1 MTAFQWPNT
10 LRSDSFLRVTELLS
24 EGPIEGFM
32 TPDAPAKSIYFDQ
45 TPLQNENGT
54 MNFLGVN
61 HAFRSGENVQ
71 DPLPGPS
78 TAETTIAVET
88 RVRYNIGPVVRTI
101 VDDNVTSVRCMARI
115 PALMQQDAQGNV
127 LPFGIVFFYD
137 VKPAGGDWTL
147 AGTVNLPGQKC
158 TSPFTIATTF
168 ALPGTGPWDIRMR
181 RGTIDW
187 SEVSTW
193 YSDESWWE
201 SYTEIVEAKLSY
213 PNSALVWVEVNAA
226 QFGESSLPSRFYHLR
241 GLKVQVPANYDPFTR
256 TYSGLWD
263 GTFKLSWTNN
273 PAWLFREMIVNDRFG
288 LGQFID
294 AAKVDKWSLY
304 QIAQY
309 CDQLVPNG
317 YGGSEPRYVVNTQ
330 IVTRQ
335 EAFKLLQQI
344 TTAWRGMGYWS
355 LGQVYAIA
363 DMPADPVKLVAPAD
377 VIEGHFKYSGTSLK
391 TRHSVALVTWNDPE
405 DFYRTAI
412 EVVIN
417 KDQFEKFGWREI
429 NITAFGCTSRGAAH
443 RFGKWALDTEQFAT
457 ETVQYTASWD
467 HADVKPG
474 DIVSIA
480 DPRKANARIGGRVVS
495 TTSSTVTIDGDFAP
509 GAGENY
515 QFNVELPDGAIE
527 THPINSFTG
536 RVLHLASNF
545 STAPQVGAMWA
556 ITGTDVNPRQY
567 RVLSNTENEANHFQI
582 TALEHD
588 PTKYARVED
597 GISLTPIA
605 YSRPNS
611 TIKPVSNVTAVESL
625 YIVDGAAHSR
635 ISLSWTP
642 GDDFQSVKFSV
653 SAIGPDGFQDYGT
666 VKQTN
671 VDINDTRSGTYTFT
685 VTAYNSKNMASTP
698 TVFTYEAKGW
708 AGVEGP
714 YVSHLEI
721 TKGGPNNTFSG
732 KDCRIDWQNNFPG
745 STTQVAE
752 STSAGAGQKNP
763 QYRDNVVRVYDPDT
777 DTLLRTDVV
786 TDTFYTYTYENNT
799 KDNSIFNRG
808 PQRKFKIAVTVRD
821 NLGRES
827 KPATISPE
835 NPVPQVIIPTLIGGT
850 GQIFLQYIL
859 PDDPDFVGAIVWASQ
874 SESFDPLTT
883 TPIYDGINNAISFDA
898 EQFKTYYVRIA
909 GYDQFNKFNLNISP
923 AIAVVVNGTI
933 IDTTPPEIPT
943 GLVLTPT
950 VETSETGD
958 IISILTAN
966 WDVSPSD
973 NFSYFDIQ
981 IKQAGGDW
989 ISFQTSTPT
998 YEWRGVVP
1006 NTIYTVQVRAI
1017 SANGYPSDFTLSAD
1031 ATTAKKTTP
1040 PAKILHLG
1048 GSSSLQAIY
1057 LTWSLPLDPDVA
1069 YTEVWNN
1076 TVNDLAT
1083 ALEVGTSSGTGFTHS
1098 GLTSGETYHYWVRA
1112 VNTSGLWGD
1121 WSDPA
1126 TITVGKVQSVDI
1138 APLAIQTPH
1147 IDDVAIT
1154 AAKLAD
1160 AAVTTTKLV
1169 DSVVTTPKIAP
1180 LAVTTTTI
1188 DAGAITTPKL
1198 GDAAVTTVKLV
1209 DNAVT
1214 TVKIGDLSIT
1224 APKIGD
1230 AAVTTAK
1237 IIDDAITTVKIAD
1250 AAVTASELAAAA
1262 VITPKLADGAI
1273 TTVKISDQAVTAT
1286 QLAPNSVTTSKLV
1299 DTSITTAKIAALA
1312 ITTPLIAPLAITTP
1326 LINNGAITATQ
1337 IADATITGA
1346 KIGADQITNVQIAPL
1361 TITPVEIAA
1370 GAITTTKM
1378 ASFSFANNLIPN
1390 SDFEEASSGI
1400 GAGHLPDG
1408 WAININNGGGDVFV
1422 EDASSHPTLSGARFL
1437 TLNRGTNSV
1446 SVIGVAYIPVQ
1457 AGGTYELAA
1466 WMFGDTATSS
1476 SFFISVNEYDNVKA
1490 LITRQDNE
1498 KPLTTSWARYNHIF
1512 TLSSTT
1518 KYVRVEFINWTTGT
1532 TQYAHIDNVS
1542 FKQQISGDLIATG
1555 AITASQLADGTITAD
1570 KFAAGALG
1578 GATIDAGSVT
1588 TSKIADGAITTD
1600 KLAANSITAAQIVAG
1615 TITADKFAAGAIGAA
1630 SIDAGSITTAM
1641 LGANIVTANK
1651 IAANTITA
1659 NEIAANTI
1667 TASQIAAS
1675 TITAN
1680 QIASGTITA
1689 TQIAANTITAGQ
1701 IAANTI
1707 TASQIAALTITAA
1720 QIAANTIT
1728 AGKLVAATITSN
1740 EIAANTIVAGNI
1752 AAGAITTA
1760 KLAANAVTA
1769 NEIAANTI
1777 TAGKIAA
1784 GTITATEIAAG
1795 TITANKIATG
1805 TITANEIAAGTI
1817 TASQIAAGTITADRF
1832 AAGAISTASLE
1843 AGSVTTDKLAANAV
1857 TADKIA
1863 ANTITAAQIA
1873 TGTLT
1878 ADLIQAGTITADKFA
1893 AGAVSTASLTAGSV
1907 TTDKLA
1913 ANAVTADKIAAN
1925 TITASQIAAN
1935 TITASQIA
1943 ASTITA
1949 SVIASGTI
1957 LAGNIAAN
1965 TITTNQIAA
1974 GTITAFNIAA
1984 NTITAGQ
1991 IAANTI
1997 TATQIAANTITANQI
2012 QAGSITSNEIQTG
2025 AITASKLTIASFASN
2040 LVTNG
2045 DFEEFTGALATPGV
2059 LPAGW
2064 TLSGAANGGSAW
2076 AEGTSFHST
2085 VSGNR
2090 IVTLDRGTSGGQAV
2104 MISNGFT
2111 LIESSTPYE
2120 YTLYACADGGSSNGL
2135 YVRLHQYDSSQAYI
2149 GGTDVVSNGAVA
2161 SADNWTKYGGVVTT
2175 ASNAKY
2181 ARFEIY
2187 NFQSSAQYF
2196 HIDSVSFRKQIGTTM
2211 ITANAITSSLIAAN
2225 AVQAANIAANAI
2237 TSEKILAQAI
2247 TADKIAANSIT
2258 ASQIAANTITANQI
2272 AAGTITATQIQA
2284 GSITGDRIQAGSI
2297 NADRLQVSSQL
2308 PSSIFV
2314 GNTGVTIG
2322 QVQSAADSAAATAS
2336 TAQNTANSASTAAS
2350 SAQSTAN
2357 TAASTASAAQST
2369 ANSANSTATTANST
2383 ANTALSN
2390 SNDPAPRINAASTL
2404 IDPGKIQISGSTT
2417 LSSWRNGGD
2426 NTKIEGGSIAANTI
2440 TANKLT
2446 IGSRMIDFLSFQWTY
2461 SGNTLSWNG
2470 GYIAWIDDNGNN
2482 QFSGITGGSTTF
2494 TGSILYLAWHKGD
2507 GNISVDTNP
2516 FVGADYVKVGTY
2528 WGGSNINIYYGRT
2541 QIDGDKITTGTISA
2555 QQIRTDQAVI
2565 TVSAQINNATITN
2578 AHLAGNISFD
2588 KMIGGTLTTTQAVK
2602 IGGDRFQ
2609 LNATQQNAVIHDGTR
2624 NRVVLGGDGS
2634 GNYGIWIWDNS
2645 GNLVFGSGG
2654 AQNVP
2659 INNITG
2665 WPLNSSNISTY
2676 IANAAIQDAQI
2687 NSLSASKISASS
2699 LSAINANL
2707 GTVTAGVAKS
2717 SDDRFHIDLSGGYLV
2732 ISD

>member
-10 LRSDSFLRVTELLS
+10 LRSDSFLRLTELLS
-24 EGPIEGFM
+24 EGPIGGFA
-32 TPDAPAKSIYFDQ
+32 TPDAPLKSIYFDQ
-45 TPLQNENGT
+45 TPVQNENGT
-54 MNFLGVN
+54 MNFLGITYD
-61 HAFRSGENVQ
+61 FRSGEMVQ
-71 DPLPGPS
+71 PSLPGPT
-78 TAETTIAVET
+78 TAETTVAVET

-101 VDDNVTSVRCMARI
+101 VDTNVTSVRCVGRI
-115 PALMQQDAQGNV
+115 PSLMQQDSQGNV
-127 LPFGIVFFYD
+127 LPFGIVWFYD

-147 AGTVNLPGQKC
+147 AATVNLPGQKC
-158 TSPFTIATTF
+158 TSPFSIASTF
-168 ALPGTGPWDIRMR
+168 DLPGTGPWDIRMR

-213 PNSALVWVEVNAA
+213 PGSALAWIQVNAA
-226 QFGESSLPSRFYHLR
+226 QFGETSLPARFYR
-241 GLKVQVPANYDPFTR
+241 LKGRLIEVPTNYDPVTR
-256 TYSGLWD
+256 AYSGLWD
-263 GTFKLSWTNN
+263 GTFKLAWTNC
-273 PAWLFREMIVNDRFG
+273 PPWIFRDLIVNDRYG

-294 AAKVDKWSLY
+294 KDKVDKWSLY

-317 YGGSEPRYVVNTQ
+317 FGGNEPRYTINTQ
-330 IVTRQ
+330 IMTKQ
-335 EAFKLLQQI
+335 EAFKLLQSI
-344 TTAWRGMGYWS
+344 TTAWRGMGFWS
-355 LGQVYAIA
+355 LGQVFATA
-363 DMPADPVKLVAPAD
+363 DMPQDPVKLVAPAD
-377 VIEGHFKYSGTSLK
+377 VIDGHFKYSGTSLK

-405 DFYRTAI
+405 DFYRTAV

-429 NITAFGCTSRGAAH
+429 QITAFGCSSRGAAH
-443 RFGKWALDTEQFAT
+443 RYGKWALDTEQYAT
-457 ETVQYTASWD
+457 ETVDYVASWD

-474 DIVSIA
+474 DIISVA

-495 TTSSTVTIDGDFAP
+495 STSSTVTIDGDFEP
-509 GAGENY
+509 GSGETY
-515 QFNVELPDGAIE
+515 TFNVELPDGNIE
-527 THPINSFTG
+527 VHPVNSFTG
-536 RVLHLASNF
+536 RTLHLASAF
-545 STAPQVGAMWA
+545 SVQPQAGAMWA
-556 ITGTDVNPRQY
+556 LTGTDVNPRQY
-567 RVLSNTENEANHFQI
+567 RVLSNKEIEANKFQI
-582 TALEHD
+582 SALQHD
-588 PTKYARVED
+588 PTKYARVEQ
-597 GISLTPIA
+597 GISLAPIA

-611 TIKPVSNVTAVESL
+611 TIKPVSNVTALESL
-625 YIVDGAAHSR
+625 YIVDGASRSR

-653 SAIGPDGFQDYGT
+653 SAIGPDGFQDFGI
-666 VKQTN
+666 VKQPTI
-671 VDINDTRSGTYTFT
+671 DISDTRAGTYTFT
-685 VTAYNSKNMASTP
+685 ITAFNSKNLGSIP
-698 TVFTYEAKGW
+698 TVFVYEAKGW

-714 YVSHLEI
+714 YVSHLEV

-827 KPATISPE
+827 RPATISPE
-835 NPVPQVIIPTLIGGT
+835 NPVPAVIIPTLIGGT

-874 SESFDPLTT
+874 NESFDPLTT

-933 IDTTPPEIPT
+933 IDTTPPAIPT
-943 GLVLTPT
+943 GLVLVPT

-981 IKQAGGDW
+981 IKQTGGDW

-1006 NTIYTVQVRAI
+1006 NTIYTVQVRAL

-1040 PAKILHLG
+1040 PARITHLG

-1057 LTWSLPLDPDVA
+1057 LTWSLPIDPDVA
-1069 YTEVWNN
+1069 FTEIWNN
-1076 TVNDLAT
+1076 TVNNLST

-1098 GLTSGETYHYWVRA
+1098 SLTSGQTYYYWARA
-1112 VNTSGLWGD
+1112 VNTSGLWSD
-1121 WSDPA
+1121 WSDVA
-1126 TITVGKVQSVDI
+1126 SITVGKVQSVDI
-1138 APLAIQTPH
+1138 QPLAIQTPH

-1209 DNAVT
+1209 DSAVT

-1237 IIDDAITTVKIAD
+1237 IVDDAITTVKIAD

-1273 TTVKISDQAVTAT
+1273 TTVKISDQAVTST

-1370 GAITTTKM
+1370 GAITTTKL
-1378 ASFSFANNLIPN
+1378 ASNSFANNLVLN
-1390 SDFEEASSGI
+1390 GDFEEAS
-1400 GAGHLPDG
+1400 AGVGSPHMPDG
-1408 WAININNGGGDVFV
+1408 WTFTENTAGDGAVFV
-1422 EDASSHPTLSGARFL
+1422 EDATAHPTLSGARYL
-1437 TLNRGTNSV
+1437 TFNKGSGSV
-1446 SVIGVAYIPVQ
+1446 SAMSNAYIPVT
-1457 AGGTYELAA
+1457 AGGFYELAL
-1466 WMFGDTATSS
+1466 WGMGDAAGAL
-1476 SFFISVNEYDNVKA
+1476 FMAIEQYDSAQGFVTEA
-1490 LITRQDNE
+1490 GDFRS
-1498 KPLTTSWARYNHIF
+1498 LTTSWARCVL
-1512 TLSSTT
+1512 TAQLSSTT
-1518 KYVRVEFINWTTGT
+1518 KYVRIKIWNWVSGAS
-1532 TQYAHIDNVS
+1532 QWIHVDSVS
-1542 FKQQISGDLIATG
+1542 FKQQITSTQIATG

-1578 GATIDAGSVT
+1578 GATIDNGSVT
-1588 TSKIADGAITTD
+1588 TTKIADGAITTD
-1600 KLAANSITAAQIVAG
+1600 KLAANSVTAAQIVAG
-1615 TITADKFAAGAIGAA
+1615 TITAEKFAAGAIGAA
-1630 SIDAGSITTAM
+1630 SIEAGSITTAM

-1667 TASQIAAS
+1667 TASQIAAN

-1689 TQIAANTITAGQ
+1689 TQIAANTITASQ

-1707 TASQIAALTITAA
+1707 TASQILALTITAA

-1817 TASQIAAGTITADRF
+1817 TATQIAAGTITADRF
-1832 AAGAISTASLE
+1832 AAGAISTGSLE

-1863 ANTITAAQIA
+1863 ANTITASQIA

-1893 AGAVSTASLTAGSV
+1893 AGAISTASLTAGSV

-1984 NTITAGQ
+1984 NTITASQ

-2040 LVTNG
+2040 LITNG
-2045 DFEEFTGALATPGV
+2045 DFEEFTGALVTSGV

-2064 TLSGAANGGSAW
+2064 TQSGVSGGGATWTESAS
-2076 AEGTSFHST
+2076 AHST

-2090 IVTLDRGTSGGQAV
+2090 IVTLNRGSSGGQAV
-2104 MISNGFT
+2104 IISTGFT
-2111 LIESSTPYE
+2111 LIESNTPYE

-2135 YVRLHQYDSSQAYI
+2135 YVRLHQYDSNQTYI
-2149 GGTDVVSNGAVA
+2149 GGPDVVSNGAVA
-2161 SADNWTKYGGVVTT
+2161 SADNWTKYGGVITT
-2175 ASNAKY
+2175 FGNAKY

-2187 NFQSSAQYF
+2187 NFQSDSQYI

-2247 TADKIAANSIT
+2247 TADKIATNSIT

-2272 AAGTITATQIQA
+2272 ASGTITATQIQA

-2322 QVQSAADSAAATAS
+2322 QVQSTADSAAATAS
-2336 TAQNTANSASTAAS
+2336 TANSTANSASSAAS

-2357 TAASTASAAQST
+2357 TASSTASAAQST
-2369 ANSANSTATTANST
+2369 ANTANSTATTANST

-2390 SNDPAPRINAASTL
+2390 SNDPAPRINANSTL
-2404 IDPGKIQISGSTT
+2404 IDPGKILISGGTT
-2417 LSSWRNGGD
+2417 LASWRNGGD

-2446 IGSRMIDFLSFQWTY
+2446 IGGRMIDFLNFQWTY

-2482 QFSGITGGSTTF
+2482 QFSGISSGSTTF
-2494 TGSILYLAWHKGD
+2494 TGTILYLAWHKGD
-2507 GNISVDTNP
+2507 GNISVDTTP

-2541 QIDGDKITTGTISA
+2541 QIDGDKITTGTISST
-2555 QQIRTDQAVI
+2555 QLRTDQAVI

-2634 GNYGIWIWDNS
+2634 GNYGIWIWDTS

-2687 NSLSASKISASS
+2687 NSLSASKISASN

-2707 GTVTAGVAKS
+2707 GTVTAGVARS
-2717 SDDRFHIDLSGGYLV
+2717 SDDRFHIDLSGSYLL